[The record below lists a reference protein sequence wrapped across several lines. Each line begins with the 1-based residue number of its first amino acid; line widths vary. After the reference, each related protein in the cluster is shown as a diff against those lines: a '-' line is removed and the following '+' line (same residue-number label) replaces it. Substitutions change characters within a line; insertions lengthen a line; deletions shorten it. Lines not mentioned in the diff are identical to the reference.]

1 VINAVPVDFSDPAL
15 AADIADG
22 LICVEKV
29 LAEAAQTEEALLTE
43 ASRHLIDAGGKRFR
57 ATLVL
62 LAAHFGD
69 PHDERIV
76 PAAAAIELTHLA
88 TLFHDDVMDEAA
100 IRRGLPSAN
109 SRWSNTIAI
118 LTGDFLF
125 ARASSILA
133 ELGAEA
139 IRIQAETFTRLV
151 SGQVA
156 ETLGPRP
163 GQDPLA
169 HYLRVVEDKTASLIA
184 TAGRF
189 GSMFAGAP
197 ADVVTRISSASHA
210 LGVAF
215 QLSDD
220 ILDIASDSA
229 QSGKAPGTDLREGV
243 RSLPVLHAL
252 APPAP
257 GSPAPGLPAPELRE
271 PGAREPGA
279 RELGAPVA
287 GGPELGAG
295 VAGAAAAGD
304 ARLRELL
311 SRDGLTEDSEHAEA
325 LALLRANPAMDAA
338 RADLRRWSDA
348 ARAEIAGLPD
358 VPARRAFEIMCDFVV
373 ERTS

>member
-1 VINAVPVDFSDPAL
+1 VEPFVINAVPVEFTDASL

-22 LICVEKV
+22 LVGVEKV
-29 LAEAAQTEEALLTE
+29 LAEAAQAEEALLTE

-62 LAAHFGD
+62 LAAQFGD
-69 PHDERIV
+69 PRDERIV

-133 ELGAEA
+133 ELGSEA

-156 ETLGPRP
+156 ETLGPRS

-189 GSMFAGAP
+189 GAMFADAP
-197 ADVVTRISSASHA
+197 GDVVTRIRSACHA
-210 LGVAF
+210 IGVAW

-220 ILDIASDSA
+220 ILDVASEEA

-252 APPAP
+252 
-257 GSPAPGLPAPELRE
+257 S
-271 PGAREPGA
+271 
-279 RELGAPVA
+279 APV
-287 GGPELGAG
+287 E
-295 VAGAAAAGD
+295 GD
-304 ARLRELL
+304 DRLRELL
-311 SRDGLTEDSEHAEA
+311 SRGALTDEPLHAEA
-325 LALLRANPAMDAA
+325 LALLRAHPAMEVA
-338 RADLRRWSDA
+338 RADVRRWLDA

-358 VPARRAFEIMCDFVV
+358 VPARHAFEIMCGFVA